1 MPAASAPR
9 DGKAAVVLSLAAG
22 FVGGLCCLTPVVL
35 VLVGLAGVSAA
46 NSLGNTLYGDYKW
59 LFRAAALAFLVLALL
74 VYLRRTGV
82 CTLEQ
87 ARRQRNRIV
96 NLTALVL
103 IASTAVYVF
112 WTYVVLHYWGILAG
126 LPWAQWDES
135 WAIPLSILLFAAAAL
150 VSVWIFASRRK
161 RALAPSTPHHNAL

>member
-1 MPAASAPR
+1 MAGAPR
-9 DGKAAVVLSLAAG
+9 DGKAAVILSLAAG
-22 FVGGLCCLTPVVL
+22 FVGGLCCLTPIVL

-59 LFRAAALAFLVLALL
+59 VFRAAALALLALAL
-74 VYLRRTGV
+74 IVYFRRTGV

-87 ARRQRNRIV
+87 AKQQRNRIV
-96 NLTALVL
+96 NLGLLVL
-103 IASTAVYVF
+103 VASTAVYVF

-135 WAIPLSILLFAAAAL
+135 WAIPLSLLLFVAAAL

-161 RALAPSTPHHNAL
+161 RSIAASAPHHNAL